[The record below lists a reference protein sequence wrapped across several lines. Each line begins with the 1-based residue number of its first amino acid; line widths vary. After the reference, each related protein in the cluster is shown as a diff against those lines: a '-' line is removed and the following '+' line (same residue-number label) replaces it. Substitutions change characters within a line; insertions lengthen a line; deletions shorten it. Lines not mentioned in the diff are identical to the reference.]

1 MAVVKRGYRECA
13 ECFGLGR
20 LHDDDGIAHA
30 CVPCG
35 GTGRLKCPER
45 RALHTGKV
53 WANMQQQGYRAC
65 EKCDLTGTRDALY
78 GGTLKPCFECEG
90 RGYFA
95 PLDEEQIRADVKG
108 RGTPLRSAAPL
119 KGRKV
124 TVRERRAY
132 YVWRMARFHGGA
144 DVCVPMVATWFCG
157 DDAFGVELDILAES
171 LAREAFG
178 TDMAAAA
185 IWGRALGAL

>member
-1 MAVVKRGYRECA
+1 MADGKRGYRQCR
-13 ECFGLGR
+13 ECFGLGS
-20 LHDDDGIAHA
+20 LYDDHGVKHG

-35 GTGRLKCPER
+35 GTGWLKAPER
-45 RALHTGKV
+45 RAIHMGKV
-53 WANMQQQGYRAC
+53 WANMQRQGYRKC
-65 EKCDLTGTRDALY
+65 DKCDLTGLADSLSGKLET
-78 GGTLKPCFECEG
+78 CFECEG

-108 RGTPLRSAAPL
+108 RTSPLRSSAPH
-119 KGRKV
+119 KARKM

-144 DVCVPMVATWFCG
+144 DPTVPVVATWFCG
-157 DDAFGVELDILAES
+157 DDAFGIELDTLAET

-178 TDMAAAA
+178 TDMGAAYR
-185 IWGRALGAL
+185 WGRAMGML